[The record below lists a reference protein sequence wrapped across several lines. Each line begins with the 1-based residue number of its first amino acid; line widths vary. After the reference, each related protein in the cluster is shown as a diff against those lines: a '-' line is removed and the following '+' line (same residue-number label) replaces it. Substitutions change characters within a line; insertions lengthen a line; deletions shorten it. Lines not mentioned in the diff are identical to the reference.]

1 MEPEAQ
7 RAALEAL
14 IAENGT
20 SLTELSRLLGR
31 NAAYLQQYLVRG
43 TPRLLSEADR
53 ALLARY
59 FGVAEARLG
68 GPELEGLVEVARLD
82 VGASAGPGGLVEGEA
97 RRRRDAQFS
106 PELLRA
112 LGVRPE
118 AASMIRVQ
126 GDSMIPTLED
136 GDEIL
141 VDRDRRRIEG
151 RGGVFVIRL
160 DGELMVKR
168 LRTGVGGIEVISDN
182 PDWETRVVPAKVL
195 DVVGRVAWLG
205 RAI

>member
-82 VGASAGPGGLVEGEA
+82 VGASAGPGGLVEREA
-97 RRRRDAQFS
+97 RRRRGAQFS

-126 GDSMIPTLED
+126 GDSMMPTLED

-151 RGGVFVIRL
+151 RGGVFVVRL

-168 LRTGVGGIEVISDN
+168 LRAGVGGIEVISDN
-182 PDWETRVVPAKVL
+182 PDWEMRVVPAKAL

-205 RAI
+205 RAV